1 MNTQSKIKYFDL
13 YGLRKEKSEFLETH
27 NIKNTKWQELKP
39 KEPHYFFVPKDFRME
54 KVYSKFI
61 SVKDIF
67 NVLSTG
73 VKTHR
78 DEIIVKNNN
87 RELRAILDIF
97 YNKNND
103 DDYVKE
109 YFKFKDDLLH
119 FQQMRREYTKKGI
132 KEDLFVDYNYRI
144 FDIKT
149 IYFDNYFIPRLREK
163 FMENLLRDNI
173 SIVTTRIL
181 SSNNF
186 EHVFISDL
194 VGDICYMSNR
204 GKESNYYFPLYIYN
218 TSPYIQ
224 KDKKTNLSYKNLMI
238 FDKPKEKESNI
249 KLEIIEKLAKQYKKK
264 ITPEEIFYYIYGI
277 LYSNVYREK
286 YQEFLKIDFPKIPF
300 TNDYKLFQKAAKFG
314 KELIDL
320 HLLKSDKLKKSIAKF
335 PRVGT
340 NRVEFRKFGN
350 EIDLGI
356 SWTESKKKPQY
367 KKFGFIK
374 INDKQFFAWIPEE
387 IWNYYIGGYQVLD
400 KWLKDRTGKI
410 LSAKDA
416 NHYLKIISA
425 LKCTIDLQK
434 QIDKIYP
441 EVEKDLIEK

>member
-67 NVLSTG
+67 KKYNAGIATGKDDVLVDFNKQSLIKKLS
-73 VKTHR
+73 VLDKNLF
-78 DEIIVKNNN
+78 EIVMQNYGIEK
-87 RELRAILDIF
+87 ELIDKWYKELK
-97 YNKNND
+97 NKNIEEQIN
-103 DDYVKE
+103 E
-109 YFKFKDDLLH
+109 
-119 FQQMRREYTKKGI
+119 
-132 KEDLFVDYNYRI
+132 YNYRI
-144 FDIKT
+144 FDKRFV
-149 IYFDNYFIPRLREK
+149 IYNNQILQRARNILMQHLLK
-163 FMENLLRDNI
+163 NNLSLVI
-173 SIVTTRIL
+173 TKIL
-181 SSNNF
+181 SS
-186 EHVFISDL
+186 EKYKHSFISNCISDRCF
-194 VGDICYMSNR
+194 ISNKGR
-204 GKESNYYFPLYIYN
+204 EANYFFPLHLYN

-224 KDKKTNLSYKNLMI
+224 KDEKTNLSYKNLMI
-238 FDKPKEKESNI
+238 FDKPKEKESNV
-249 KLEIIEKLAKQYKKK
+249 KTEIIEKLSNQYKKK
-264 ITPEEIFYYIYGI
+264 ISPEEIFYYIYGI
-277 LYSNVYREK
+277 LYSNTYREK